1 MPITNSEEK
10 FMHELADIYDAEHQ
24 FLDALNKME
33 QQATDDRLKAMLEEH
48 AAQTL
53 EQIGRLEEVFSEVG
67 ASPERQPCSG
77 ARGLIE
83 EATRTIQE
91 AQTPEIRD
99 AVIVGAATKAEHYEI
114 VSYKDLVDGATM
126 LKKRSAARLLNQNRD
141 EEVKTARK
149 LERAAGRIEKAAA

>member
-1 MPITNSEEK
+1 MPITNSQEK

-24 FLDALNKME
+24 FLDALKKM
-33 QQATDDRLKAMLEEH
+33 QRQATDGKLKAMLEEH
-48 AAQTL
+48 AVQTQ

-83 EATRTIQE
+83 EATKVMQE
-91 AQTPEIRD
+91 AQTPQIRD
-99 AVIVGAATKAEHYEI
+99 AVIIGAATKAEHYEM

-126 LKKRSAARLLNQNRD
+126 LKKRGAARLLSENRD

-149 LERAAGRIEKAAA
+149 LERAATRIEKAAA